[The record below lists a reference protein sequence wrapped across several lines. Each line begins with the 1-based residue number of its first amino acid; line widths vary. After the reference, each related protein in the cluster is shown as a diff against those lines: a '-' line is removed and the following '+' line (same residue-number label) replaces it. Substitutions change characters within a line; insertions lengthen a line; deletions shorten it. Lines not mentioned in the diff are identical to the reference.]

1 MDKSTKKLL
10 SGSMIYFF
18 GNAMTQ
24 LLSLVL
30 LRFVTGRITP
40 EEYGAYNLIV
50 TVTNLVMPFFTLQIS
65 DAVFK
70 FILAAKSEEE
80 KKKYYTI
87 TFFVSIGSVILTIG
101 SVYIADTF
109 FFDIPYCFLTALYM
123 AFTAVFTIYQRIV
136 RSMGCNKVFVAGN
149 LIRTIV
155 YLSAEIFLIYTF
167 DMGAEAIFISIIA
180 SYIIF
185 LIFVEL
191 QIKSRQ
197 YLDFKCFDRQ
207 ALGQMTRFSLPLI
220 PNAVFWWLTSS
231 INTVIVST
239 RCGLDVNGIYTV
251 ANKFSSVLVMVTSVF
266 AMSWQETALSEYG
279 DAKFKQFFTKTFN
292 MYYVGVFSVIAIL
305 IAFMQIIFPI
315 IIDESYYQS
324 IQYAPFLILASG
336 ISTIAGFSAQV
347 IMAQNRNKLL
357 LVTNIF
363 GMVVNILIV
372 FALIDHIGLWAAVIG
387 TLGAE
392 LVISCSRVYLIRSE
406 FTKGLKMVELLIA
419 TIMFGISIVLYF
431 KADTKMNAVWFL
443 FGVLAVLYLNREMIH
458 NIVAIATEKVRM
470 LWRRNA

>member
-24 LLSLVL
+24 LISLAL

-40 EEYGAYNLIV
+40 EEYGTYNLIV
-50 TVTNLVMPFFTLQIS
+50 TITNLVMPFCTLQIS

-87 TFFVSIGSVILTIG
+87 AFYVVAGSVILIIG
-101 SVYIADTF
+101 SVYIADLF
-109 FFDIPYCFLTALYM
+109 FLEIPYCFLTALYM
-123 AFTAVFTIYQRIV
+123 AFAGVFTVYQRIV

-155 YLSAEIFLIYTF
+155 YLLTEIFLICTF
-167 DMGAEAIFISIIA
+167 DFGGEALLISVII
-180 SYIIF
+180 SYIVF
-185 LIFVEL
+185 MLFVEL
-191 QIKSRQ
+191 RINSRQ
-197 YLDFKCFDRQ
+197 YLDIKCFDRQ
-207 ALGQMTRFSLPLI
+207 VFRQMTKFSLPLI

-239 RCGLDVNGIYTV
+239 RCGLDINGIYTV
-251 ANKFSSVLVMVTSVF
+251 ANKFSSILIMVTSVF

-279 DAKFKQFFTKTFN
+279 DAKFESFFTKTFN
-292 MYYVGVFSVIAIL
+292 MYYVGVFSVIGIL
-305 IAFMQIIFPI
+305 ISFMQIVFPM

-324 IQYAPFLILASG
+324 IQYAPFLIWASG
-336 ISTIAGFSAQV
+336 ISTIAGFFSQV

-357 LVTNIF
+357 LLTNAF
-363 GMVVNILIV
+363 GMVINILIV
-372 FALIDHIGLWAAVIG
+372 VTLIDRIGLWAAVIG

-392 LVISCSRVYLIRSE
+392 VVIMCSRLFLIRSE
-406 FTKGLKMVELLIA
+406 FTKGLKAGKLLLA
-419 TIMFGISIVLYF
+419 TVLFGISIVLYF
-431 KADTKMNAVWFL
+431 KADTKTNAVWFVV
-443 FGVLAVLYLNREMIH
+443 GAVVFLYLNRGVIQ
-458 NIVAIATEKVRM
+458 NIITIISEQIRT
-470 LWRRNA
+470 LRRKNA